1 MAESEQEFYEGRK
14 RLQELVETNEE
25 KWEFRFAA
33 KTFVFWELLDILE
46 FWCSRIKEAVRRY
59 RSFRLELSYDP
70 DESSVHLRI
79 YPETDK
85 MFCSNPSTENAHS
98 IYETVQMEDHIVSGE
113 AFWYTTIFME
123 IVLKKVAE
131 LLNKHEAFRVNLLYD
146 TEKINVRGVISRPV
160 NPGESRG
167 SSPFLKKGG

>member
-33 KTFVFWELLDILE
+33 KTFVFWEMLDILE
-46 FWCSRIKEAVRRY
+46 FWCSRVKEAVRRY

-85 MFCSNPSTENAHS
+85 MFCLNPSTENAHS
-98 IYETVQMEDHIVSGE
+98 IYETVQMEDHMVSGE

-131 LLNKHEAFRVNLLYD
+131 LLNKHEAFRVHLLYD
-146 TEKINVRGVISRPV
+146 AENLNVRGVLSRPI
-160 NPGESRG
+160 NPGESRN
-167 SSPFLKKGG
+167 SFSEDSIP